1 MSSKKGLLLV
11 FCAALLFSIGGLCV
25 KMIPWD
31 PLSINSFRSIIS
43 VCILLLF
50 ATTSLYTAANKL
62 TTASNTILLQFTAP
76 LFVILILCLFFHE
89 KPKRL
94 DIIACLCI
102 FCGIL
107 CFFLDSL
114 GSGHL
119 IGDILAVLAGVCYAG
134 VFLLNKFPGGD
145 PLWATI
151 LGQCLGAVI
160 GLPSLV
166 REPQLG
172 DHTALLFA
180 VILGVFQLGL
190 AYVCLTTGIQYT
202 QPVSASLVTGIE
214 PILNPVLVALV
225 LGERLTP
232 LAFVGG
238 AIVFLSVMVYNV
250 LTVKAESAAVSS
262 GSA

>member
-1 MSSKKGLLLV
+1 M
-11 FCAALLFSIGGLCV
+11 
-25 KMIPWD
+25 
-31 PLSINSFRSIIS
+31 
-43 VCILLLF
+43 
-50 ATTSLYTAANKL
+50 
-62 TTASNTILLQFTAP
+62 
-76 LFVILILCLFFHE
+76 
-89 KPKRL
+89 
-94 DIIACLCI
+94 
-102 FCGIL
+102 
-107 CFFLDSL
+107 
-114 GSGHL
+114 
-119 IGDILAVLAGVCYAG
+119 LAGVCYAG

-250 LTVKAESAAVSS
+250 LTVKAESTAVSS